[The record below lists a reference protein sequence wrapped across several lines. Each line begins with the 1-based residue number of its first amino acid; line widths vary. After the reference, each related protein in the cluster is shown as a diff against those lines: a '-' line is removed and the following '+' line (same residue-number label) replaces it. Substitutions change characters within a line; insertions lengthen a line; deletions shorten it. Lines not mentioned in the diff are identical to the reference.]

1 MSIMTQE
8 DMESVRFALSHARMS
23 TYEAAMPDDYM
34 SALRLYAWNAQVS
47 AALFAS
53 IQICEVVI
61 RNAVSDALE
70 DIYGQQWAWN
80 ETFLKSLPFR
90 RRQEL
95 ETARE
100 GLQTVGQVIPELSFY
115 FWQQMFTSRHFGRI
129 WENHM
134 ERIFPNMDKK
144 MAKQLRRI
152 HIHDELEHIR
162 NLRNRIAHHEPIF
175 RSDLE
180 ADFQRIVNLV
190 TLKCSTSAQWL
201 VQNNLFTTIYSQ
213 KP

>member
-1 MSIMTQE
+1 M
-8 DMESVRFALSHARMS
+8 
-23 TYEAAMPDDYM
+23 
-34 SALRLYAWNAQVS
+34 
-47 AALFAS
+47 
-53 IQICEVVI
+53 
-61 RNAVSDALE
+61 
-70 DIYGQQWAWN
+70 
-80 ETFLKSLPFR
+80 
-90 RRQEL
+90 
-95 ETARE
+95 
-100 GLQTVGQVIPELSFY
+100 GQVIPELSFY
-115 FWQQMFTSRHFGRI
+115 FWQQMFTNRHFGRI
-129 WENHM
+129 WENHI

-144 MAKQLRRI
+144 MEKQLKRI

-190 TLKCSTSAQWL
+190 MLKCSTSAQWL